1 MSTMK
6 KRKMRSNNKHSPP
19 LIIYSLEEE
28 TDRFLLNSLSII
40 KKIRIVKTELM
51 EMNITLDIIIF
62 FHIMII
68 VFIIFSSLQ
77 KGFFKV

>member
-1 MSTMK
+1 
-6 KRKMRSNNKHSPP
+6 
-19 LIIYSLEEE
+19 LEEE

-40 KKIRIVKTELM
+40 KKIRIVKTELVIV
-51 EMNITLDIIIF
+51 NITLDIIIF